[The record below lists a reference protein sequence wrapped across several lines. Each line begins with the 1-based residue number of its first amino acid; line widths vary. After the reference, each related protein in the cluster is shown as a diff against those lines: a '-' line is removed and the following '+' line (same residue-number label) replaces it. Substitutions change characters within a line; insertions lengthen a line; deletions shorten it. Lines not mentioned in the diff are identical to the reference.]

1 MVYRPKNVHR
11 GLANHSITGG
21 PGCDTARS
29 TGRFRNYRITFHK
42 KDVIAANLCPDARGD
57 VD

>member
-11 GLANHSITGG
+11 GLGNHAITGG

-29 TGRFRNYRITFHK
+29 TSRFLNYRISFHK
-42 KDVIAANLCPDARGD
+42 KNVIVANLRPGARDD